1 MASYFDGKRGGFGYS
16 SKYRT
21 LMNCFTKM
29 PKMEHVIED
38 NLVESIPHILVIAA
52 IIGHSKGLK
61 EELEKDTNDVFI
73 GGFNGLLHGQRLDY
87 WVAMIVWLDD
97 GGQEKTE
104 LFKEENDAELCK
116 KFNQLAMGGLSYL
129 YKRQFSSG
137 RVDHSGL
144 SVIKEEVLDAYKF
157 LKN

>member
-1 MASYFDGKRGGFGYS
+1 
-16 SKYRT
+16 
-21 LMNCFTKM
+21 MNCFTKM

-38 NLVESIPHILVIAA
+38 NLVESIPHLLVIAA

-61 EELEKDTNDVFI
+61 EELEKDTNDVYI
-73 GGFNGLLHGQRLDY
+73 GGFDSLLHGQSLDY
-87 WVAMIVWLDD
+87 WVAMIIWLDD
-97 GGQEKTE
+97 GGNEKTE